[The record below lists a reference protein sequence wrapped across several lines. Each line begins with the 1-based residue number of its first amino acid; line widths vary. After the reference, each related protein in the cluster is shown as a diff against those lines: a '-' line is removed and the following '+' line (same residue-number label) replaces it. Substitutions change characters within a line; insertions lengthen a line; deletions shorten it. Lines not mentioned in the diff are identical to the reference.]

1 MKPLSKNGCLWAY
14 KIALEGLRRS
24 NPKEPLLE
32 IRAWF
37 AVAQTQIVLFGRW
50 AKVPYADRSQFCGD
64 RWLTFCGPL
73 LVAHLRCADWSLAFR
88 ENSLGFFLPKKKS
101 EAAVSAVDVCTL
113 RIDEGSCSFV
123 SGDDAGGFAGAFHRF
138 SHWSWRFLRIRL
150 KSESEIFPA
159 INGTFMADSTHR
171 G

>member
-50 AKVPYADRSQFCGD
+50 AKVPYAIVRNFVTIVGLPFAALYWLLTCGALTG
-64 RWLTFCGPL
+64 RWLFG
-73 LVAHLRCADWSLAFR
+73 
-88 ENSLGFFLPKKKS
+88 
-101 EAAVSAVDVCTL
+101 
-113 RIDEGSCSFV
+113 
-123 SGDDAGGFAGAFHRF
+123 
-138 SHWSWRFLRIRL
+138 RIR
-150 KSESEIFPA
+150 
-159 INGTFMADSTHR
+159 
-171 G
+171 